1 MFCLEIKMGLLIF
14 FLFGLLSFAFGR
26 ERDSPYPYSLSLSPS
41 LTFEWGLDYA
51 GRAVEARV
59 TYAPG
64 PGSEGGDLVESG
76 AITGMQ
82 CPVSRRHF
90 DANANMVVERDFS
103 VGQPPH
109 PEKLVWFTCKNSWAT
124 PSSAYSPPAINLFS
138 FLDLKNF
145 AHSCYGSG

>member
-1 MFCLEIKMGLLIF
+1 MGLLIF

-41 LTFEWGLDYA
+41 LTFEWGLDYSE
-51 GRAVEARV
+51 GAVEARV

-82 CPVSRRHF
+82 YVPCLEDISTQTQLWWWRGTF
-90 DANANMVVERDFS
+90 
-103 VGQPPH
+103 Q
-109 PEKLVWFTCKNSWAT
+109 
-124 PSSAYSPPAINLFS
+124 
-138 FLDLKNF
+138 
-145 AHSCYGSG
+145 